1 MLHGY
6 GVDAL
11 DDGFMLVLGRSAQQA
26 DFPDV
31 PFPRVRGLGAA
42 RMHVQGLQV
51 LVQPLGERKVRCAYV
66 VHIDMRAPLPAPMLH
81 FATQRVVGMIFH
93 KLRKEARRI
102 KHGAKESAH
111 AGRMTRDAHI
121 YSAWMLPRMREALT
135 ALGLLTEGGETGA
148 TPDVARTPST
158 AEVMAAAAAPRGHG
172 AAARVR

>member
-93 KLRKEARRI
+93 KLLKEAKRIREGANASEHARRM
-102 KHGAKESAH
+102 E
-111 AGRMTRDAHI
+111 RDEHI
-121 YSAWMLPRMREALT
+121 YHGWMRPRMLEAIT
-135 ALGLLTEGGETGA
+135 ALGLTDGTSL
-148 TPDVARTPST
+148 DVATTPST
-158 AEVMAAAAAPRGHG
+158 TAVMRSG
-172 AAARVR
+172 